1 MAKMRKY
8 ITKPSKVRR
17 QKRRSKYWIQDAIKR
32 PGALTRKLKGPLGK
46 KVARA
51 THMPVFTKSGE
62 INTNAL
68 RKFTKTPS
76 YQKLDT
82 LTKHQIQF
90 ALRAEMF
97 RRDRKRR

>member
-1 MAKMRKY
+1 MAKLRKY
-8 ITKPSKVRR
+8 IRKPSKM
-17 QKRRSKYWIQDAIKR
+17 RRSKKRDRWIQDAIKR
-32 PGALTRKLKGPLGK
+32 PGALTRKLQRELGRK
-46 KVARA
+46 IARA

-62 INTNAL
+62 INTNTL

-90 ALRAEMF
+90 AIRAEGF
-97 RRDRKRR
+97 RKDRKRR